1 MDKQGSYTTGGGYK
15 APSVIRAEDN
25 SFFGSILNKL
35 PPELKRAGRDVV
47 NTIRQRVPIGA
58 VTGGK
63 VFPPLF

>member
-1 MDKQGSYTTGGGYK
+1 MDKQGSYTTGGGYQ
-15 APSVIRAEDN
+15 APTVVRAEDN